1 MNTFISWF
9 EDNIIEIAKTAGVK
23 GTFYCRYWSLGKEIR
38 IEIVDYTDGDVN
50 GDKRVDNNDLELLM
64 KYINFHDVNIDLR
77 AADVNN
83 DGKINNKDYGLIQR
97 YLNGWDIELQ

>member
-1 MNTFISWF
+1 
-9 EDNIIEIAKTAGVK
+9 
-23 GTFYCRYWSLGKEIR
+23 
-38 IEIVDYTDGDVN
+38 
-50 GDKRVDNNDLELLM
+50 M

-97 YLNGWDIELQ
+97 YLNGFNVELV